1 MFVAYAPCESKL
13 ITRERLSHL
22 KIEINR
28 MSPLLSH
35 PYLPVS
41 KIDISLD
48 LITNSSR
55 LLVLGTSLATYSA
68 FRLVKQAREQGKEVL
83 IISLGPSRADPLEG
97 VEKMERKAGD
107 VLRVFLDETLK

>member
-1 MFVAYAPCESKL
+1 
-13 ITRERLSHL
+13 
-22 KIEINR
+22 
-28 MSPLLSH
+28 MSPSFSPFQRLTLR
-35 PYLPVS
+35 
-41 KIDISLD
+41 LD
-48 LITNSSR
+48 LITNCSR

-107 VLRVFLDETLK
+107 VLRVFLDETLKYVDMSFRCGNEYVLMIEQTRDQR

>member
-1 MFVAYAPCESKL
+1 
-13 ITRERLSHL
+13 
-22 KIEINR
+22 
-28 MSPLLSH
+28 
-35 PYLPVS
+35 
-41 KIDISLD
+41 LD

-107 VLRVFLDETLK
+107 VLRVFLDETLKFVLPRGNGYDEGDVLTLEPIRDQR

>member
-1 MFVAYAPCESKL
+1 VIEAHEQGETLTPENRDQSLVPPASPPSYQL
-13 ITRERLSHL
+13 TTR
-22 KIEINR
+22 
-28 MSPLLSH
+28 
-35 PYLPVS
+35 
-41 KIDISLD
+41 LD

-107 VLRVFLDETLK
+107 VLRVFLDETLKYVPLLFLCR